1 MRTCDILKVLMYP
14 LGIISV
20 ISSCSI
26 KVADI
31 KIMENFLFSN
41 FTNHVWKTVKYN
53 KFPPIKGF
61 QVLSNTDQQTVF
73 GWRGVK
79 PIVANTAR
87 IGVRPGMT
95 VCFSDTGEVQFLDN
109 NPAKMFLTYRNEKTG
124 QTHEQNQW
132 VLYTDYA
139 NLVILY
145 ACESVLADGS
155 CDPDNSYIWILSKKT
170 SLTEEEAK
178 LAQVTANSVCI
189 QTLNTLS
196 HKDPCPEPSL

>member
-20 ISSCSI
+20 ISTCSI

-79 PIVANTAR
+79 PIVANSKF
-87 IGVRPGMT
+87 ICLSFGT
-95 VCFSDTGEVQFLDN
+95 VVPLICILQTKTNVGKSHDV
-109 NPAKMFLTYRNEKTG
+109 YSSSEK
-124 QTHEQNQW
+124 
-132 VLYTDYA
+132 
-139 NLVILY
+139 
-145 ACESVLADGS
+145 SVFFEL
-155 CDPDNSYIWILSKKT
+155 K
-170 SLTEEEAK
+170 
-178 LAQVTANSVCI
+178 
-189 QTLNTLS
+189 
-196 HKDPCPEPSL
+196 